1 MFKTVSDPFVG
12 RINLFRVF
20 SGRFRPDSTSFNAT
34 KATDERVGHLF
45 AMQGKDHETVAEVPA
60 GDIGAVA
67 KLAHATTGDTFSA
80 KSDPVTLPAI
90 ELPEPLFAVAI
101 EPKTK
106 GDEDKL
112 STAIARAREDDPTL
126 RVERSSE
133 THETVLYGMGEMHV
147 ATMVERMK
155 AKFGVDVVTHP
166 AKVPYKETLKRSAKA
181 QGRHVKQSGGHGQYG
196 VAWIE
201 VEPLPRG
208 GGFEFVDKIFGG
220 AIPHQFIPSVEKG
233 IVKQM
238 TDGVLTP
245 YQMVDVRVTLYD
257 GKFHTVDSSDMAF
270 QIAGSLAIKEA
281 AAAAGVA
288 LLEPIMQVEIVVPE
302 SYMGDVIGDLNSKR
316 GKRPGHGDDRVGQA
330 ADPRDGAA
338 GRDDALRDRP
348 ALDDRR
354 PRRVHDDR
362 ATTTRR
368 SRRTWPRRS
377 SPRRRRRSRKRARR
391 DGRGLTRACA
401 RRPASGPCASPRTA
415 RRPPRGTARRCS
427 AVVGEERDPEA
438 RVHAAQLLADPLLE
452 RLGQAA
458 QRERRALAVGLGQQE
473 RELVAADAEHA
484 VAAARALGQHRRD
497 LPQRLVAGG
506 VPVAVVQL
514 LEPVE
519 VADHQRERVPV
530 AAASGRSR
538 PPARG

>member
-1 MFKTVSDPFVG
+1 VLAGAASTPIGVDRLLTFIADAFPSPLDRPPVTVLAKDGSEGERACDPDGPLTALVFKTVSDPFVG

-20 SGRFRPDSTSFNAT
+20 SGKFRPDASVYNAT
-34 KATDERVGHLF
+34 KSADERVGHLF
-45 AMQGKDHETVAEVPA
+45 AMRGKDHENVAEVPA

-67 KLAHATTGDTFSA
+67 KLAHTTTGDTFSP
-80 KSDPVTLPAI
+80 KSDPVTLPPI
-90 ELPEPLFAVAI
+90 ELPEPLYAVAI

-126 RVERSSE
+126 HVERSPE

-147 ATMVERMK
+147 TTMVERMK
-155 AKFGVDVVTHP
+155 AKFGVDVITHP
-166 AKVPYKETLKRSAKA
+166 AKVPYKETLKGPAKA

-281 AAAAGVA
+281 AAQAGVA

-316 GKRPGHGDDRVGQA
+316 GRVLGMDTTGSGKQRIRAMVPQA
-330 ADPRDGAA
+330 EMTRYAID
-338 GRDDALRDRP
+338 LRSM
-348 ALDDRR
+348 
-354 PRRVHDDR
+354 
-362 ATTTRR
+362 TG
-368 SRRTWPRRS
+368 
-377 SPRRRRRSRKRARR
+377 
-391 DGRGLTRACA
+391 GRGVFTMN
-401 RRPASGPCASPRTA
+401 
-415 RRPPRGTARRCS
+415 
-427 AVVGEERDPEA
+427 VDHYEEVPSHLAEKIIAEA
-438 RVHAAQLLADPLLE
+438 RKE
-452 RLGQAA
+452 K
-458 QRERRALAVGLGQQE
+458 QE
-473 RELVAADAEHA
+473 
-484 VAAARALGQHRRD
+484 AR
-497 LPQRLVAGG
+497 
-506 VPVAVVQL
+506 
-514 LEPVE
+514 
-519 VADHQRERVPV
+519 
-530 AAASGRSR
+530 
-538 PPARG
+538 